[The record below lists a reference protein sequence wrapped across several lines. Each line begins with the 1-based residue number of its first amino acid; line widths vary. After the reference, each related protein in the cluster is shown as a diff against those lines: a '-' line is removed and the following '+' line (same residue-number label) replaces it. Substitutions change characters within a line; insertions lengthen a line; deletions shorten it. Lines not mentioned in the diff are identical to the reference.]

1 MNLMQPLHRDQ
12 VSILI
17 ADDHAIVRDGLK
29 RLLQE
34 EPDFVVIAEAHDG
47 HQTITRTRELRPSV
61 LLLDVAMPGVDGIE
75 VLRQLAATAIPT
87 RIILLTAAIS
97 RSQIR
102 TALELGARGV
112 IMKTSAIDTLVKSI
126 RCVLAGEF
134 WVDRSTLVDMV
145 RPEKAEQPPLANL
158 TPREMELVEEIACGS
173 CNRDIAEKFAI
184 SEKTVKRHLVNIF
197 DKLGVSSRLE
207 LAVFAMNHG
216 LVKAPPNDPVPR

>member
-1 MNLMQPLHRDQ
+1 MQPLHPEQ
-12 VSILI
+12 ISIVI

-29 RLLQE
+29 RLLHE

-47 HQTITRTRELRPSV
+47 EQALAMTRELRPAI
-61 LLLDVAMPGVDGIE
+61 LLLDVAMPVLDGIE
-75 VLRQLAATAIPT
+75 VLRHLAEMAVPT
-87 RIILLTAAIS
+87 RIILLTAAIT
-97 RSQIR
+97 RAQIR

-145 RPEKAEQPPLANL
+145 RPAREESPAADL
-158 TPREMELVEEIACGS
+158 TPREMELVEEIASGS

-207 LAVFAMNHG
+207 LAVFAMHQG
-216 LVKAPPNDPVPR
+216 IVKPKPNDAIREKRR

>member
-1 MNLMQPLHRDQ
+1 MNLMQPLHPEQ

-47 HQTITRTRELRPSV
+47 EQTITLTRELRPSI
-61 LLLDVAMPGVDGIE
+61 LLLDVAMPVMDGIE
-75 VLRQLAATAIPT
+75 VLRQLAAIAIPT
-87 RIILLTAAIS
+87 RIIMLTAAIS

-145 RPEKAEQPPLANL
+145 RPEKSEESPVANL
-158 TPREMELVEEIACGS
+158 TPREMELVEAIASGS
-173 CNRDIAEKFAI
+173 CNRDIAERFAI

-216 LVKAPPNDPVPR
+216 IGKRAERHMR

>member
-1 MNLMQPLHRDQ
+1 MNLMQPLHHEQ

-34 EPDFVVIAEAHDG
+34 EPDFVVIAEAYDG
-47 HQTITRTRELRPSV
+47 QQTINLTRELRPSI
-61 LLLDVAMPGVDGIE
+61 LLLDVAMPGMDGIE
-75 VLRQLAATAIPT
+75 VLRQLYGTAIPS

-145 RPEKAEQPPLANL
+145 RPEKTEESAVANL
-158 TPREMELVEEIACGS
+158 TPREMELVEEIASGS

-216 LVKAPPNDPVPR
+216 IGKASQRDPVRR